1 MQFIQEL
8 LYNLNWEFI
17 MGSNAMEGL
26 YNQYK
31 NPTLVF

>member
-1 MQFIQEL
+1 
-8 LYNLNWEFI
+8 